1 MEKALSFS
9 NEVYITGDIN
19 IDCKINDFQNN
30 TWKHIV
36 ELHDLQQLI
45 KTPSRVTA
53 HTETIINHLY
63 ASNGDF
69 VYDVSVPAIAIS
81 YHHPICFTRSASKNS
96 LNVKHI
102 KLFNTV
108 VMLNLMKTVLTKT
121 YLERWQSLIFHA
133 KAKILISTL
142 RTGHRPL
149 WKFSINMLH

>member
-1 MEKALSFS
+1 MEKALSVS
-9 NEVYITGDIN
+9 DDVYIMGDIN
-19 IDCKINDFQNN
+19 IDCKNNDFQNN

-45 KTPSRVTA
+45 KTPTRVTT
-53 HTETIINHLY
+53 HTETIIDNLY

-69 VYDVSVPAIAIS
+69 VYVPLLLAII
-81 YHHPICFTRSASKNS
+81 ILSALHVLPMENS

-108 VMLNLMKTVLTKT
+108 VMLNLTKNVFTKT
-121 YLERWQSLIFHA
+121 YLERWRSLIFHA

-142 RTGHRPL
+142 RTGHRPS
-149 WKFSINMLH
+149 WKFLINMLH